1 MYHRIIKI
9 PKKTSFF
16 LFGPRQTGK
25 STLIQKFLST
35 FSWGLDLLKTEEFLK
50 YTQNPAQ
57 FLLDA
62 EFQIQKKRV
71 GQILIDEV
79 QRIPDLL
86 NDVQYLMGRY
96 PKCQFILTGSSARKL
111 RRGGTNLLG
120 GRAVLLKL
128 FPLLKEELGEDF
140 DLNACLQFGT
150 LPPVVSEDVA
160 TRRLILNAYVET
172 YLKEEIMQEA
182 LVRNLGGFSRFLNV
196 SAAQF
201 TELTKYTA
209 IASECGVGSRVVQG
223 YYDILEDTL
232 VGFRLFGWDKSQRKQ
247 LSTHPKFYFF
257 DNGVT
262 NGLNRLL
269 SDGLSPLVRGKL
281 FEQWMMNEVRTRL
294 SYAQSDWTMH
304 YWRTNN
310 QMEVDL
316 ILADHGGPRVAIEFK
331 STANVQ
337 KSHLSGLRAFA
348 SDYPKT
354 KRYLVATVTT
364 PFELN
369 GVDIVSWDDFL
380 TEILPELVS
389 Q

>member
-1 MYHRIIKI
+1 VYQRIIKI
-9 PKKTSFF
+9 PKTISFF

-25 STLIQKFLST
+25 STLIQGFLSAH
-35 FSWGLDLLKTEEFLK
+35 SWGLDLLKTEEFLK
-50 YTQNPAQ
+50 YAQNPAQ
-57 FLLDA
+57 FRLDA
-62 EFQIQKKRV
+62 EFQIQKKNVR
-71 GQILIDEV
+71 QIVVDEV
-79 QRIPDLL
+79 QRVPELL
-86 NDVQYLMGRY
+86 NDVQHLMGRY

-111 RRGGTNLLG
+111 KRGGTNMLG
-120 GRAVLLKL
+120 GRAVQLKL
-128 FPLLKEELGEDF
+128 FPLLRRELGKDF
-140 DLNACLQFGT
+140 DLNDCLQFGT
-150 LPPVVSEDVA
+150 LPPMVSKDLT
-160 TRRLILNAYVET
+160 TRRLILNTYVET

-182 LVRNLGGFSRFLNV
+182 LVRNLGGFSRFLSV

-232 VGFRLFGWDKSQRKQ
+232 VGFRLLGWDKSQRKQ

-262 NGLNRLL
+262 NSLNRLL
-269 SDGLSPLVRGKL
+269 SEEITPLARGKL
-281 FEQWMMNEVRTRL
+281 FEQWLMNEVRAQL
-294 SYAQSDWTMH
+294 SYVQSDWTMH

-316 ILADHGGPRVAIEFK
+316 ILSDHRGPRVAIEFK
-331 STANVQ
+331 STSNVQ
-337 KSHLSGLRAFA
+337 KTHLSGLRAFS

-354 KRYLVATVTT
+354 KRYLVAAVTA

-369 GVDIVSWDDFL
+369 GVDIVPWDDFL
-380 TEILPELVS
+380 TEVLPKLTS
-389 Q
+389 